1 MDSYQRTHTHTHTS
15 LHTISFF
22 HIFQVFVCFKLIHLH
37 FPEVAWKPHFIGK
50 DFFILEI
57 VWWLWN
63 RRFIQHPLTA
73 RSRVWFQSLLSLHSI
88 VSTREK
94 QTTNWDP
101 PNVFRHPTCRSQPP
115 IWKTQIWRKIF
126 VFPWQTAMMLQRQL
140 VWRSRHL
147 GKHRVVICQET
158 LQRFTG
164 TKTERKEEFTKTLTK
179 APVIPTLCNFNDF
192 KIIIIQLILAYIYS
206 HFEVHRNHCISLFCF
221 LYMWHYGE
229 LRITLKL
236 LNIYNVYP

>member
-1 MDSYQRTHTHTHTS
+1 MTDSHDAAAAAG
-15 LHTISFF
+15 L
-22 HIFQVFVCFKLIHLH
+22 
-37 FPEVAWKPHFIGK
+37 
-50 DFFILEI
+50 
-57 VWWLWN
+57 
-63 RRFIQHPLTA
+63 
-73 RSRVWFQSLLSLHSI
+73 
-88 VSTREK
+88 
-94 QTTNWDP
+94 
-101 PNVFRHPTCRSQPP
+101 
-115 IWKTQIWRKIF
+115 
-126 VFPWQTAMMLQRQL
+126 
-140 VWRSRHL
+140 RHL

-236 LNIYNVYP
+236 LNIYNVYINQYVLPLMFFFVRVFHTAWVWSYLKTFVWWVWCHLLETCPSCQWRAIF